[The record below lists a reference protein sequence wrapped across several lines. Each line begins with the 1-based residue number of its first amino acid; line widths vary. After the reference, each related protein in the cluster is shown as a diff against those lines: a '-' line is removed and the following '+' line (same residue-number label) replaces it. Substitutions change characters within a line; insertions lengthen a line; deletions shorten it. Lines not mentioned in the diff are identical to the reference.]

1 MRVTLF
7 FALAAAQ
14 APDYSSYQK
23 RYSASSGGN
32 MTHEASGSQY
42 AGSSGDWEKYAGA
55 HSNYSKYE
63 GGAGASA
70 NWSKYAGAAGDWKK
84 YLDWHKYSNGSD
96 TNQSDT
102 YAGPFK
108 SDESILKL
116 KGNVTALKAKEKEVK
131 HMMEQVKKFVPT
143 NDQDAPLGQF
153 KKDLSDI
160 KHLLKEA
167 EAAKQENATKT
178 ESTNETKPAVADDRT
193 RHATSGAQKNATS
206 SDEAVAKGTAFLART
221 DLLTVIDAK
230 VDDLEDKIKTVKRR
244 EGDIKKYVP
253 EEYQAQALNSSK
265 MELKTLEAELKAAKF
280 KEVKEKKME
289 EEKEMEAKE
298 KEEEAKAKEEEKEK
312 KKDESG
318 NATSSK
324 PDSMVDA
331 STTDASDRAEADAG
345 AALLASE
352 RPTRTYWGGVSLC
365 FCATVSVLSLVAVLR
380 RRTVNVDPQ
389 PLLG

>member
-1 MRVTLF
+1 MRATLF

-42 AGSSGDWEKYAGA
+42 AGDWKKYAGA

-131 HMMEQVKKFVPT
+131 HLMEQVKKFVPT
-143 NDQDAPLGQF
+143 NDQDAPLGQL

-167 EAAKQENATKT
+167 EAAKKENATKT
-178 ESTNETKPAVADDRT
+178 ESTNETKPAVA
-193 RHATSGAQKNATS
+193 
-206 SDEAVAKGTAFLART
+206 EGTAFLART

-230 VDDLEDKIKTVKRR
+230 VDDLEDKIKTVKKR

-253 EEYQAQALNSSK
+253 EEYQAAALNSSK

-280 KEVKEKKME
+280 KEVEEEKMK

-298 KEEEAKAKEEEKEK
+298 KKEEAKAKEEGKEK
-312 KKDESG
+312 KKDESE

-324 PDSMVDA
+324 PDSMVDSSA
-331 STTDASDRAEADAG
+331 TDASDRAEANAG

-352 RPTRTYWGGVSLC
+352 RPTGTYWGGVSLC